1 MAESVTVAATKLI
14 GADAAVPAGAAD
26 LRIAG
31 LTADSRD
38 VKPGFLFAALP
49 GASVDGAKFIPN
61 AIAAGAVAVL
71 ASAGVSAS
79 VPVVHSGSPRR
90 LFAQMAARF
99 HGRQPDLIVAVT
111 GTSGK
116 TSVASFVREMWTAMG
131 MRAASLGTIGVVSPS
146 GNFELDHTTPD
157 PVRLHAAVARLKDDH
172 VDHLAIEASSH
183 GLDQYRLDG
192 LRLAAGAFTN
202 LSHDH
207 LDYHTSSEA
216 YFDAKMRLFE
226 ELLPAGAPAVINAD
240 SPHGAEVERRARA
253 NGLRAFTVG
262 KAGRDLKLIAVER
275 EDYGQRLEIDAGGH
289 GMSIMLPLVGAFQA
303 SNALVAAGLV
313 LATGGEPAQVFH
325 TLESLHGAKGRLD
338 LVARTSAGV
347 PVFVDY
353 AHKPDAL
360 ENAIAA
366 LRPYAKRKL
375 HVVFG
380 CGGDRDKLK
389 RPIMGEIAA
398 RLADRVYVTDDN
410 PRTEDPD
417 SIRDAILAAC
427 PGAIEIGNRAQAIR
441 AAVEASAAGDAVLVA
456 GKGHEE
462 GQKIGKSVIPFSDH
476 EAVKAAVTGQ
486 DYHG

>member
-1 MAESVTVAATKLI
+1 MTISLATLAGTDATIPAA
-14 GADAAVPAGAAD
+14 AGAM
-26 LRIAG
+26 RIAG
-31 LTADSRD
+31 LTADSRE

-49 GASVDGAKFIPN
+49 GTSVDGAKFI
-61 AIAAGAVAVL
+61 ADAVAAGAAAVL
-71 ASAGVSAS
+71 APPGASAS
-79 VPVVHSGSPRR
+79 VPVVHSDNPRR
-90 LFAQMAARF
+90 LFALMAARYF
-99 HGRQPDLIVAVT
+99 GRQPDLIVAVT

-116 TSVASFVREMWTAMG
+116 TSIASFAREIWTAMG

-146 GNFELDHTTPD
+146 GTFELDHTTPD
-157 PVRLHAAVARLKDDH
+157 PVRLQQAVAQLKADH

-192 LRLAAGAFTN
+192 LRLSAGAFTN

-207 LDYHTSSEA
+207 LDYHPSKEA

-240 SPHGAEVERRARA
+240 SPQGAEVERRARA
-253 NGLRAFTVG
+253 RGLRIFTAGV
-262 KAGRDLKLIAVER
+262 AGRDLRLMSASR
-275 EDYGQRLEIDAGGH
+275 EDHGQLLEVEAH
-289 GMSIMLPLVGAFQA
+289 GQKVRVMLPLVGAFQA

-325 TLESLHGAKGRLD
+325 TLESLRGAKGRLD
-338 LVARTSAGV
+338 LVARTLAGV

-360 ENAIAA
+360 ENALSA
-366 LRPYAKRKL
+366 LRPYVKNSL

-398 RLADRVYVTDDN
+398 RLADKVYVTDDN
-410 PRTEDPD
+410 PRTENAAL
-417 SIRDAILAAC
+417 IRAAILAAC
-427 PGAIEIGNRAQAIR
+427 SGAIEIGSRGQAIR
-441 AAVEASAAGDAVLVA
+441 HAVDASAAGDIVLVA

-462 GQKIGKSVIPFSDH
+462 GQKIGKTITPFSDH
-476 EAVKAAVTGQ
+476 EAVRAAVAGK
-486 DYHG
+486 DYHV